1 MKVSSIIHKAKLEVD
16 EEGTVAAA
24 ATSCSMLEES
34 EDEIVPLY
42 FIANQPF
49 LFLLEHSFSDT
60 ILFCAKINEPV
71 E

>member
-1 MKVSSIIHKAKLEVD
+1 MSSIIHKAKLEVD

-34 EDEIVPLY
+34 EEDEIVPLY